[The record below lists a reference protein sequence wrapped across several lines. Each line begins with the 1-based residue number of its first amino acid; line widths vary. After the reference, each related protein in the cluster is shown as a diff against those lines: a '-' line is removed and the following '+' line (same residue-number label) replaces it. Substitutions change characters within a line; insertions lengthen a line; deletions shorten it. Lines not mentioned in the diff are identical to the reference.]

1 MVCRK
6 FPLKDPNDFK
16 CDPHPAL
23 IIFIVHWFSN
33 HHAIR
38 KSGIDRKEIFIT
50 TKLWGQDF
58 GYEAATKA
66 IDTSLKK
73 LGTDTIDLLLIHQ
86 PVADYIGA
94 YRAMEDAYEAGKLK
108 AIGVSNFYPA
118 RLIDL
123 IETVKIKPMVNQVEL
138 HPFFQQNDALEL
150 MKQHQI
156 IPEAWGPFAEG
167 KFNIFTH
174 PVLSEIGAKYGKTAA
189 QVALRWNNQRGVVVL
204 PKSTHK
210 ERIEQN
216 IDVFD
221 FSLTDEDM
229 NKIST
234 LDMGHSEIVD
244 HNNPQFIQMLHHV
257 KIHD

>member
-1 MVCRK
+1 MRTTV
-6 FPLKDPNDFK
+6 LT
-16 CDPHPAL
+16 AL
-23 IIFIVHWFSN
+23 QSGYRLIDTAAAYMNEVAVGK
-33 HHAIR
+33 AIA
-38 KSGIDRKEIFIT
+38 KSGIDRKEIFVT
-50 TKLWGQDF
+50 TKLWVQDF
-58 GYEAATKA
+58 SYEAASKA

-73 LGTDTIDLLLIHQ
+73 LGTGYIDLLLIHQ
-86 PVADYIGA
+86 PVGDYIGA
-94 YRAMEDAYEAGKLK
+94 YHAMEEAYKAGKVK

-123 IETVKIKPMVNQVEL
+123 IETVEIKPMVNQVEL

-150 MKQHQI
+150 MKQQEI

-174 PVLSEIGAKYGKTAA
+174 PVLSEIGGKYGKTAA
-189 QVALRWNNQRGVVVL
+189 QVALRWNIQRGVVVL

-221 FSLTDEDM
+221 FTLSENDM
-229 NKIST
+229 TRINA